1 MTTHLS
7 FTDEEVDNNDGESH
21 NDLEQVEHYLPT
33 CRMESCPEGKGVA
46 LRRGGVKFWGSS
58 AEGVEYWGLGCLAPG
73 EGVAL
78 HED

>member
-1 MTTHLS
+1 MAPKVLDLRIASTLIHRSKAHDLS

-46 LRRGGVKFWGSS
+46 MEGYQREEEDDSS
-58 AEGVEYWGLGCLAPG
+58 
-73 EGVAL
+73 
-78 HED
+78 